1 MEGLSA
7 DLFATKGLEYLIV
20 VGYLAFLIVFWRLAL
35 RPAAPA
41 GAHGR
46 ARLRAPRRGWFDVPD
61 GFHFHQGHG
70 WVSPDDPHVMRVGM
84 DDFAQKL
91 LGRASGFALPAVGAR
106 VAQGEPAWRI
116 RLDGHEIPMLS
127 PVDGEVV
134 EVNPEV
140 ATSPE
145 LVNADPY
152 QRGWLLKV
160 KVRNPNA
167 TARNLLSGGLARGWM
182 DGIVENLRGMRAAE
196 LGVVLPDGGFP
207 VDGFARALSPE
218 RWDDVARTFLLS
230 D

>member
-1 MEGLSA
+1 MQ
-7 DLFATKGLEYLIV
+7 GLEIFAMKGAEYV
-20 VGYLAFLIVFWRLAL
+20 FCGAFLLVLVAFWRLLNTPAPSRTVARAL
-35 RPAAPA
+35 P
-41 GAHGR
+41 
-46 ARLRAPRRGWFDVPD
+46 PRRGWFDVPD
-61 GFHFHQGHG
+61 GFYFHQGHG
-70 WVSPDDPHVMRVGM
+70 WVLPEDPRVMRVGI

-91 LGRASGFALPAVGAR
+91 LGRVSGFELPAVGAR
-106 VAQGEPAWRI
+106 VAQGEPAWHI

-127 PVDGEVV
+127 PVDGEVID
-134 EVNPEV
+134 VNPQV
-140 ATSPE
+140 AASPE

-167 TARNLLSGGLARGWM
+167 AARNLLSGGLARGWM